1 MTSSN
6 RYRAQDATYRA
17 AIKWGPDYLSL
28 VLQVIGSYMYIY
40 RVIIHIVI
48 IQQTEYT
55 SKNVST
61 TVFFNLFSVTLCPSY
76 TYLLYILYIYIYIYN
91 RKITQMT
98 SSNWAR
104 DQLQNVDQITYLKIW
119 PPNWCICIT
128 KE

>member
-48 IQQTEYT
+48 IKQTEYT

-61 TVFFNLFSVTLCPSY
+61 SLFQFIFCYIMS
-76 TYLLYILYIYIYIYN
+76 ILYLFVIYTIYIYI
-91 RKITQMT
+91 
-98 SSNWAR
+98 
-104 DQLQNVDQITYLKIW
+104 
-119 PPNWCICIT
+119 
-128 KE
+128 